1 MSDSSSYSSDSDEL
15 APTKIIEEHIDEQS
29 LLDSFARKLAMKFK
43 AAFSG
48 GVPQRQYGPRKS
60 IRRDHAAAHERLVAD
75 YFAEEPLYPESM
87 FRTRFRMNRHL
98 FLRIVDALGQ
108 WSPYFTYRTDCA
120 GRIGLSPLQKCTAA
134 MRMLAY
140 GSPAD
145 ALDEYLKIGKSTALH
160 CLDMFA
166 QGVIEV
172 FGGEYLRRPTHE
184 DVERILQVNESR
196 GFPGMLG
203 SIDCMHWQW
212 EKCPLAW
219 RGQFTRG
226 DYGVPTIVL
235 EAVATQDLR
244 IWHAFFGVAG
254 SNNDLNVLN
263 QSPLFY
269 ALKGE
274 APQVQ
279 FSVNGNEYRTGY
291 YLADGIYPEWAAF
304 MKSITLPQTD
314 KDKLFAEHQEG
325 ARKDVERA
333 FGVLQSR
340 FAIVRRPARLWK
352 RKSVGRI
359 MLACVI
365 LHNMIVED
373 EKENAKIHIDLN
385 ENIASC
391 ALPPEVNTSSNLR
404 FADVMRRKDAI
415 RDRPQHA
422 QLKNDLV
429 EHIWRKF
436 GNSHRNSQS
445 HGRALKSL
453 YFC

>member
-1 MSDSSSYSSDSDEL
+1 MSDSYSYSDDSDEL
-15 APTKIIEEHIDEQS
+15 APSKIIEQHVAEQS
-29 LLDSFARKLAMKFK
+29 VLDSFASTLTMKIK

-48 GVPQRQYGPRKS
+48 GVSQRQYGPRKS
-60 IRRDHAAAHERLVAD
+60 IRRDHGGAHERLVED
-75 YFAEEPLYPESM
+75 YFAAEPLYPESM
-87 FRTRFRMNRHL
+87 FRTRFRMNRRL

-108 WSPYFTYRTDCA
+108 WSPYFTYRADCA

-145 ALDEYLKIGKSTALH
+145 ALDEYLKIGKSTALQ
-160 CLDMFA
+160 CLDKFA
-166 QGVIEV
+166 RGVIEV
-172 FGGEYLRRPTHE
+172 FGGEYLRRPTRE

-203 SIDCMHWQW
+203 SIDCMHWRW
-212 EKCPLAW
+212 ENCPLAW

-226 DYGVPTIVL
+226 DYGVPTIIL
-235 EAVATQDLR
+235 EAVASHDLH

-263 QSPLFY
+263 QSPLFLD

-279 FSVNGNEYRTGY
+279 FSVNANEYRTGY

-304 MKSITLPQTD
+304 MKSITLPPTEKHQ
-314 KDKLFAEHQEG
+314 LFAEHQEG

-340 FAIVRRPARLWK
+340 FSIVRRPARLWK
-352 RKSVGRI
+352 RKSIGRI

-373 EKENAKIHIDLN
+373 EREDVKIHIDLN
-385 ENIASC
+385 ENPGASF
-391 ALPPEVNTSSNLR
+391 ALAPEVNTSRNPR
-404 FADVMRRKDAI
+404 FADVMRRKAAI
-415 RDRPQHA
+415 RDRPQHT
-422 QLKNDLV
+422 QLKNDLI
-429 EHIWRKF
+429 EHMWRKF
-436 GNSHRNSQS
+436 GNRQRN
-445 HGRALKSL
+445 
-453 YFC
+453 